1 MKTIL
6 FILKQLGIMILTA
19 LGVILLLPHTIYV
32 AAKAVIKT
40 NIITDAP
47 WKNAILF
54 LPMKF
59 SFVNEGNIAGL
70 QYVSVSYETITDSN
84 EISKI
89 CKMLV
94 NDGVSD
100 TVLQITIGPRQLLAI
115 KTKWA
120 SIINEDTNT
129 LLVGVLPVQFKNN
142 RVSRDEIELAIDLL
156 NKGIVEKVIDEEFEQ
171 ELIKKVFGENARLRR
186 RGDKDDDKQGDH

>member
-32 AAKAVIKT
+32 AAKAVIKA

-115 KTKWA
+115 EKKWA

-156 NKGIVEKVIDEEFEQ
+156 NKGIVKKVIDEEFEQ

-186 RGDKDDDKQGDH
+186 REDKDDDKQGDH